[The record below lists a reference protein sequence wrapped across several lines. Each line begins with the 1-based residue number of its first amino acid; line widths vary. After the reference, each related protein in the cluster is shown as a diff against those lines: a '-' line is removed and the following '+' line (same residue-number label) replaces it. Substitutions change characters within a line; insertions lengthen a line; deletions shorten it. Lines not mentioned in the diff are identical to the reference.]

1 MTERTR
7 PGLWP
12 AARAAVAPAGP
23 PVGPAGRPGSPPA
36 GESTGRR
43 SARPRLLVLVSQPD
57 AAALAALL
65 AATVAFGLFAR
76 GFATIDNFRSI
87 LISVAIVACMA
98 LGENLVI
105 LAGEIDVSVGSTLAL
120 AGFVAGPIA
129 VDTDNIW
136 LTLAVGV
143 GVGLLGGLIN
153 GLVVAYTRVPS
164 IVATLGTLYAYQG
177 LALLWS
183 HSKNVVSVPEGASV
197 LGAGRVHGF
206 PTPALVVLVA
216 FVLLT
221 LWRRNTNVG
230 RDLIAVGANRQAART
245 MGVRIRAEL
254 ILAFLLCGTLAGLA
268 AVLYLGE
275 VGGIQTSVVGTNLVL
290 QVIAA
295 CAIGGTSIQGG
306 RGTDLAPLIGALL
319 VGVITSGVVVLGVPG
334 VWFPCVYGGF
344 ILLAVARDRL
354 WQPRVVS

>member
-1 MTERTR
+1 MTQGTPGVR
-7 PGLWP
+7 P
-12 AARAAVAPAGP
+12 AVRAVAPPPGP
-23 PVGPAGRPGSPPA
+23 PVPPARVSTLERGAGRRALLSHPDVTA
-36 GESTGRR
+36 V
-43 SARPRLLVLVSQPD
+43 AALVL
-57 AAALAALL
+57 
-65 AATVAFGLFAR
+65 ATVAFGLFAN
-76 GFATIDNFRSI
+76 GFLTIDNLRSI

-129 VDTDNIW
+129 VRTDNIW

-143 GVGLLGGLIN
+143 GVGVGGGLVN

-177 LALLWS
+177 LALLVS
-183 HSKNVVSVPEGASV
+183 DSKNVVSVPDRASV
-197 LGAGRVHGF
+197 LGAGKVHGV
-206 PTPALVVLVA
+206 PVPALVVLAA

-230 RDLIAVGANRQAART
+230 RDLIAVGANRRAAQT
-245 MGVRIRAEL
+245 MGVRIKAEL

-354 WQPRVVS
+354 WQSRVVS

>member
-1 MTERTR
+1 MTERIR
-7 PGLWP
+7 PGVQP
-12 AARAAVAPAGP
+12 AARAAVAPTGP
-23 PVGPAGRPGSPPA
+23 PVAAASSEPAAPSTMDSPF
-36 GESTGRR
+36 R
-43 SARPRLLVLVSQPD
+43 RPRLAVLLSHPD
-57 AAALAALL
+57 ATALTALL
-65 AATVAFGLFAR
+65 VATVAFGLFAP

-143 GVGLLGGLIN
+143 GVGLGGGLIN

-164 IVATLGTLYAYQG
+164 IVATLGTLYVYQG

-183 HSKNVVSVPEGASV
+183 HSKNVVSVPERASV
-197 LGAGRVHGF
+197 LGAGKVHGV
-206 PTPALVVLVA
+206 PTPALVVLGA
-216 FVLLT
+216 FVLLM
-221 LWRRNTNVG
+221 LWRRNSNLG
-230 RDLIAVGANRQAART
+230 RDLIAVGANRRAAQT

-306 RGTDLAPLIGALL
+306 RGTDLAPLLGALL